1 MHGVNFENPW
11 LLGVDRA
18 RRRLPAWA
26 AALGSVVFAACVL
39 LTFKAIGAS
48 LVGALS
54 GAVTGLPDGWGAA
67 VAQGVLQILVFAPFL
82 AVTVVGVR
90 LEGRWIGGEAGRG
103 VHRALAGLLLGMVG
117 FGASVAIAW
126 AARAIEPGAAAAL
139 SPVAIS
145 FAFGVAVVGFQAFAE
160 EAFFR
165 AWLQPLL
172 SIQWGP
178 WIGLVGTSILFAG
191 LHIIAGANSVLAV
204 VNLFLGGMMFG
215 LLALRSGGLAA
226 PVAAHF
232 AWNWTET
239 GGLGLDPSPT
249 GSLISLR
256 LHGAPLWS
264 GGADTMNGSLATTI
278 VLIVIVAG
286 LMVAGSIRSGPRA
299 GGRSDRAP

>member
-18 RRRLPAWA
+18 ERRVPAWA
-26 AALGSVVFAACVL
+26 AALGSVVFAAGVL
-39 LTFKAIGAS
+39 LSFKAIGGP

-54 GAVTGLPDGWGAA
+54 DAVKGLPDGWGVA
-67 VAQGVLQILVFAPFL
+67 VAQGILQLLVFAPFL
-82 AVTVVGVR
+82 LVTVVGVR
-90 LEGRWIGGEAGRG
+90 LEGRWIGGESGRG
-103 VHRALAGLLLGMVG
+103 VQRGLAGLLLGVLG

-126 AARAIEPGAAAAL
+126 VAGAVEPGAGVAL
-139 SPVAIS
+139 APIAVSLLAGVAI
-145 FAFGVAVVGFQAFAE
+145 VGFQAFAE

-178 WIGLVGTSILFAG
+178 WIGLVGTSSLFAG

-226 PVAAHF
+226 PAAAHF

-239 GGLGLDPSPT
+239 GGLGLDPTPT
-249 GSLISLR
+249 GGLISLH
-256 LHGAPLWS
+256 LHGPTLWS

-286 LMVAGSIRSGPRA
+286 LTLIRAILSGHGAGR
-299 GGRSDRAP
+299 RSDPAP

>member
-18 RRRLPAWA
+18 KRRVPAWT
-26 AALGSVVFAACVL
+26 AALGSAVFAAGVL
-39 LTFKAIGAS
+39 FTFKAIGGPLAI
-48 LVGALS
+48 ALS
-54 GAVTGLPDGWGAA
+54 DAVKGLPEGWGAA
-67 VAQGVLQILVFAPFL
+67 VAGGVLQLLVFAPFL
-82 AVTVVGVR
+82 LVTVVGVR

-103 VHRALAGLLLGMVG
+103 VQRGIIGLLLGVFG

-126 AARAIEPGAAAAL
+126 VAGAVAPGGDAAL
-139 SPVAIS
+139 APIVLSLL
-145 FAFGVAVVGFQAFAE
+145 FGVAIVAFQAFAE

-178 WIGLVGTSILFAG
+178 WIGLVGTSVLFAG
-191 LHIIAGANSVLAV
+191 LHIIAGANSGVAV

-226 PVAAHF
+226 PAAAHF
-232 AWNWTET
+232 AWNWTES
-239 GGLGLDPSPT
+239 GGLGLDPTPT
-249 GSLISLR
+249 GGLISLHLR
-256 LHGAPLWS
+256 GVPLWS

-278 VLIVIVAG
+278 VLLVIVAA
-286 LMVAGSIRSGPRA
+286 LMAVRAILSGPRA
-299 GGRSDRAP
+299 GRRSDPAP